1 MLPENASI
9 GLAFLAFVISN
20 LIELVQKRKV
30 YKSLWIKTGMKS
42 EARLLNEAYVL
53 VGTFELL
60 AEKPMRSVKHALM
73 K

>member
-1 MLPENASI
+1 MQSEKASK

-30 YKSLWIKTGMKS
+30 YKLLWIKTGMKS

-53 VGTFELL
+53 VGIFELL
-60 AEKPMRSVKHALM
+60 AEKPMQLVSKP
-73 K
+73 